1 MTQLRWRA
9 FARFQWVWIGWER
22 LMLRLHPVTPI
33 QPGSL
38 FDFRLRGEVVELHLD
53 GRALAR
59 MREAPGYS
67 AFKALRAL
75 RRDLAAL
82 ASRIRAGELGG
93 VRTVTGM
100 SLVAE
105 AGAVLGFETR
115 PVRRGLGGALQ
126 QYFMVGLD
134 AIHHPRGLRRR
145 TLQRWPYEATMSVDK
160 LLDRYAEKS
169 DRSTSAR

>member
-9 FARFQWVWIGWER
+9 FARFQWVWKGWER
-22 LMLRLHPVTPI
+22 LMLQLYPVTPI
-33 QPGSL
+33 RPGSL
-38 FDFRLRGEVVELHLD
+38 FDFRLHGDVVELHLD
-53 GRALAR
+53 ARALAH

-67 AFKALRAL
+67 AFRAL
-75 RRDLAAL
+75 RVLRQDLAAL

-93 VRTVTGM
+93 VRTVKGM

-115 PVRRGLGGALQ
+115 PVKRGLGGALQ

-145 TLQRWPYEATMSVDK
+145 ALERWPHEATMSVER